1 MTPCQAPIG
10 GWGRF
15 EIHPD
20 RLYYTIRAPGGLV
33 ITDSNSLYSAD
44 ATLLLSGGD
53 PRIMRIVTKLREAA
67 RDRGMSDWESA
78 NVEAVVGF
86 IIVAVFMS
94 IGVEQVQGSLHHS
107 ILFFGNHR

>member
-1 MTPCQAPIG
+1 
-10 GWGRF
+10 
-15 EIHPD
+15 
-20 RLYYTIRAPGGLV
+20 
-33 ITDSNSLYSAD
+33 
-44 ATLLLSGGD
+44 
-53 PRIMRIVTKLREAA
+53 MRIVTKLREAA